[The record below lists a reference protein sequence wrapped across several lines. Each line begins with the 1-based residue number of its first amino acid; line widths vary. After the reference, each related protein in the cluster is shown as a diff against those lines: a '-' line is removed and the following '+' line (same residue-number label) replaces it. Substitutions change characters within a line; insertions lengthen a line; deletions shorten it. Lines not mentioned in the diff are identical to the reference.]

1 MRFWSDYVA
10 GERASSYIY
19 DDQGRSGGL
28 GRGERFVIVGD
39 YNADPVDGDSRDG
52 AINQLLDS
60 RSIRTRVSPGSEG
73 GVEQARLQGG
83 ANEDHRADPALD
95 TADFNDTPA
104 PGNLRV
110 DYVLPS
116 RQLPVLDAGVFW
128 PTEDDPL
135 FRLVGTY
142 PFPTS
147 DHRLV
152 WADLRLVHR
161 D

>member
-1 MRFWSDYVA
+1 MA
-10 GERASSYIY
+10 GERASSYID

-83 ANEDHRADPALD
+83 ANEEHRADPALD

-161 D
+161 DRD